1 MHFGAD
7 VMRDEADDALA
18 VRGPEHRAGI
28 GQSFR
33 QAVDPQPPVRVEH
46 HLDDGGIFQESGDVR
61 PKRRAQH
68 AGTARDRFRSEGC
81 FPHLRYVVAA
91 ADHSSF
97 RRAAATLN
105 ITQPTLSKRIR
116 ELEGKL
122 GVLLFERSTGGA
134 ELTAIGEEFVV
145 PARRVLAE
153 LEAMESRAKAGQ
165 RGDAGRLEIGFYT
178 SLSTG
183 ALRDIVLTF
192 ANGHPD
198 VEVDIVEGARASL
211 MARLDRGAI
220 DIVVALGDRI
230 YTDYSHMS
238 LWSERIMVALPRD
251 HPLATRDFV
260 YWTALKNER
269 FLMSRRDPGPEIQD
283 VLINKLT
290 SPGDRPIVKLVNAER
305 EDVISMVGG
314 NRGISLACDSA
325 TGNAGNEVVYRE
337 VRDGNGPTRVG
348 YVAYWRRNND
358 NPALKQMLTLL
369 QAHPAVPPASSG
381 SLA

>member
-1 MHFGAD
+1 MC
-7 VMRDEADDALA
+7 
-18 VRGPEHRAGI
+18 
-28 GQSFR
+28 
-33 QAVDPQPPVRVEH
+33 VE
-46 HLDDGGIFQESGDVR
+46 V
-61 PKRRAQH
+61 
-68 AGTARDRFRSEGC
+68 
-81 FPHLRYVVAA
+81 PHLRYVVAA

-97 RRAAATLN
+97 RRAATALN

-122 GVLLFERSTGGA
+122 GVLLFQRSPRGA
-134 ELTAIGEEFVV
+134 ELTPIGEEFVV
-145 PARRVLAE
+145 SARRVLAE
-153 LEAMESRAKAGQ
+153 LEVMEIRAKAGK

-178 SLSTG
+178 SLSSG
-183 ALRDIVLTF
+183 ALRDTVLTF

-198 VEVDIVEGARASL
+198 VEVNIIEGARACL
-211 MARLDRGAI
+211 IPLLDRGAI
-220 DIVVALGDRI
+220 DIVVVLGESNHA
-230 YTDYSHMS
+230 DYAHMS
-238 LWSERIMVALPRD
+238 LWSERIMAVFPKD
-251 HPLATRDFV
+251 HPLAARDFV
-260 YWTALKNER
+260 YWTDLKNER

-369 QAHPAVPPASSG
+369 QAHPAVPPASNG

>member
-1 MHFGAD
+1 MC
-7 VMRDEADDALA
+7 
-18 VRGPEHRAGI
+18 
-28 GQSFR
+28 
-33 QAVDPQPPVRVEH
+33 VE
-46 HLDDGGIFQESGDVR
+46 V
-61 PKRRAQH
+61 
-68 AGTARDRFRSEGC
+68 
-81 FPHLRYVVAA
+81 PHLRYVVAA

-97 RRAAATLN
+97 RRAATALN

-122 GVLLFERSTGGA
+122 GVLLFQRSPRGA
-134 ELTAIGEEFVV
+134 ELTPIGEEFVV
-145 PARRVLAE
+145 SARRVLAE
-153 LEAMESRAKAGQ
+153 LEVMEIRAKAGK

-178 SLSTG
+178 SLSSG
-183 ALRDIVLTF
+183 ALRDTVLTF

-198 VEVDIVEGARASL
+198 VEVNIIEGARACL
-211 MARLDRGAI
+211 IPLLDRGAI
-220 DIVVALGDRI
+220 DIVVVLGEPNH
-230 YTDYSHMS
+230 TDYAHMS
-238 LWSERIMVALPRD
+238 LWSERIMAVFPKD
-251 HPLATRDFV
+251 HPLAARDFV
-260 YWTALKNER
+260 YWTDLKNER

-369 QAHPAVPPASSG
+369 QAHPAVPPASNG

>member
-1 MHFGAD
+1 MC
-7 VMRDEADDALA
+7 
-18 VRGPEHRAGI
+18 
-28 GQSFR
+28 
-33 QAVDPQPPVRVEH
+33 VE
-46 HLDDGGIFQESGDVR
+46 V
-61 PKRRAQH
+61 
-68 AGTARDRFRSEGC
+68 
-81 FPHLRYVVAA
+81 PHLRYVVAA
-91 ADHSSF
+91 ADHNSF
-97 RRAAATLN
+97 RRAATALN

-122 GVLLFERSTGGA
+122 GVLLFQRSPRGA
-134 ELTAIGEEFVV
+134 ELTPIGEEFVV
-145 PARRVLAE
+145 SARRVLAE
-153 LEAMESRAKAGQ
+153 LEVMEIRAKAGK

-178 SLSTG
+178 SLSSG
-183 ALRDIVLTF
+183 ALRDTVLTF

-198 VEVDIVEGARASL
+198 VEVNIIEGARASL
-211 MARLDRGAI
+211 IPLLDRGAI
-220 DIVVALGDRI
+220 DIVVVLGEPNH
-230 YTDYSHMS
+230 TDYAHMS
-238 LWSERIMVALPRD
+238 LWSERIMAVFPKD
-251 HPLATRDFV
+251 HPLAARDFV
-260 YWTALKNER
+260 YWTDLKNER

-369 QAHPAVPPASSG
+369 QAHPAVPPASNG

>member
-1 MHFGAD
+1 MC
-7 VMRDEADDALA
+7 
-18 VRGPEHRAGI
+18 
-28 GQSFR
+28 
-33 QAVDPQPPVRVEH
+33 VE
-46 HLDDGGIFQESGDVR
+46 V
-61 PKRRAQH
+61 
-68 AGTARDRFRSEGC
+68 
-81 FPHLRYVVAA
+81 PHLRYVVAA

-97 RRAAATLN
+97 RRAATALN

-122 GVLLFERSTGGA
+122 GVLLFQRSPRGA
-134 ELTAIGEEFVV
+134 ELTPIGEEFVV
-145 PARRVLAE
+145 SARRVLAE
-153 LEAMESRAKAGQ
+153 LEVMEIRAKAGK

-178 SLSTG
+178 SLSSG
-183 ALRDIVLTF
+183 ALRDTVLTF

-198 VEVDIVEGARASL
+198 VEVNIIEGARASL
-211 MARLDRGAI
+211 IPLLDRGAI
-220 DIVVALGDRI
+220 DIVVVLGEPNH
-230 YTDYSHMS
+230 TDYAHMS
-238 LWSERIMVALPRD
+238 LWSERIMAVFPKD
-251 HPLATRDFV
+251 HPLAARDFV
-260 YWTALKNER
+260 YWTDLKNER

-369 QAHPAVPPASSG
+369 QAHPAVPPASNG